1 MSKKLQP
8 YHKMG
13 FVVGNQFAIRV
24 CKYNGNNSQY
34 SRHCAEFAVLNL
46 SRGAI
51 RLWLWFMSRR
61 DQEEFPLSRKQVCED
76 LAISERTYKNLLTE
90 LQEKDYIVPA
100 QLHENFT
107 GYLFIEEGP
116 LRKTRGV
123 SYKGEYSTQFQ
134 VV

>member
-34 SRHCAEFAVLNL
+34 SRHCAEFAMLNL
-46 SRGAI
+46 SPNAYK
-51 RLWLWFMSRR
+51 LWSWFMLCR
-61 DQEEFPLSRKQVCED
+61 DQEEFPLSSKQVQED
-76 LAISERTYKNLLTE
+76 LNISYTTYQRTMQE
-90 LQEKDYIVPA
+90 LQEKEYIVPA
-100 QLHENFT
+100 QLYENFT

-116 LRKTRGV
+116 LRKARGV
-123 SYKGEYSTQFQ
+123 SYKGECATQFQ

>member
-1 MSKKLQP
+1 MGKLQP

-13 FVVGNQFAIRV
+13 FVSGRQFAIRV
-24 CKYNGNNSQY
+24 CKYNGNVQY
-34 SRHCAEFAVLNL
+34 SRHCAEFAMFNL
-46 SRGAI
+46 SPNAYK
-51 RLWLWFMSRR
+51 LWSWFMLRR
-61 DQEEFPLSRKQVCED
+61 DQEEFPLSRKQACED
-76 LAISERTYKNLLTE
+76 LNISITTYQRVLTE
-90 LQEKDYIVPA
+90 LQEKEYIVPA

-123 SYKGEYSTQFQ
+123 SYAGEYATEFK

>member
-13 FVVGNQFAIRV
+13 FVSGRQFAIRV

-34 SRHCAEFAVLNL
+34 SRHCAEFAMLNL
-46 SRGAI
+46 SPNAYK
-51 RLWLWFMSRR
+51 LWSWFMLRR
-61 DQEEFPLSRKQVCED
+61 DQEEFPLSRRQACED
-76 LAISERTYKNLLTE
+76 LAISERTYKSLLTE
-90 LQEKDYIVPA
+90 LQEKDYMVPA

-116 LRKTRGV
+116 LRKSRGV
-123 SYKGEYSTQFQ
+123 SYEGEYVTQFKI
-134 VV
+134 V